1 MRKFVNLVSIYKTRR
16 NTNKLNLLLTI
27 SITNYS
33 WIKHFLFCK
42 SLVWRWR
49 SPKTSSYMILFN
61 CSYILLQQTK
71 ILDTHMRIIKIGIWN
86 GMKKWNIFKTY
97 LWYSTI
103 KVFRRNVSNIPEFI
117 RHYQIKT
124 LSNFVHGFIT
134 TKMYASHFKSSKL
147 QF

>member
-16 NTNKLNLLLTI
+16 NTNKLNLFLTI

-42 SLVWRWR
+42 SLFGVKETLKPVPIWFFGIAA
-49 SPKTSSYMILFN
+49 TCN
-61 CSYILLQQTK
+61 CNIQKYLATNVL
-71 ILDTHMRIIKIGIWN
+71 GIWN
-86 GMKKWNIFKTY
+86 GMKTWSIFKTY

-103 KVFRRNVSNIPEFI
+103 NVFRRNVSNIPEFI